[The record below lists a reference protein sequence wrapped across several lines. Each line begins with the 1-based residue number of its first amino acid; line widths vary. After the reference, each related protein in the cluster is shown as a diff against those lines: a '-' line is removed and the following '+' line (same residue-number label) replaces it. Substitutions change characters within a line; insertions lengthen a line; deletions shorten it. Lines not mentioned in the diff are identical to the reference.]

1 MSKIRI
7 SFIAALMGAAITLT
21 SLNGM
26 AQGVENTAKKVGKA
40 IDTTAKKIGNKTA
53 STAVKGAS
61 AIKDKIYKGK
71 QAPGG
76 EVVYIDNKDRK
87 YYVDKKG
94 KKIYLKPSQIKDKE

>member
-21 SLNGM
+21 GLNGM
-26 AQGVENTAKKVGKA
+26 AQGIDTTVKKVGKA
-40 IDTTAKKIGNKTA
+40 IDTTAKKVGNKTA
-53 STAVKGAS
+53 STAVKGVS

>member
-7 SFIAALMGAAITLT
+7 AIVAALIGSAVSLT
-21 SLNGM
+21 SM
-26 AQGVENTAKKVGKA
+26 AQGIDSTARKVGKK
-40 IDTTAKKIGNKTA
+40 IDTTAKKISNKTA

-61 AIKDKIYKGK
+61 AITDKIYKGK

-76 EVVYIDNKDRK
+76 EVVYIDGKDRK

-94 KKIYLKPSQIKDKE
+94 KKVYLKPSQIKDKE

>member
-7 SFIAALMGAAITLT
+7 AIVAALIGSAISLT
-21 SLNGM
+21 SM
-26 AQGVENTAKKVGKA
+26 AQGIEKVGKK

-76 EVVYIDNKDRK
+76 EVVYIDSKDRK
-87 YYVDKKG
+87 YYVDGKG
-94 KKIYLKPSQIKDKE
+94 KKVYLKPSQIKDKE

>member
-7 SFIAALMGAAITLT
+7 AIVAALLGSAISLT
-21 SLNGM
+21 GM
-26 AQGVENTAKKVGKA
+26 AQGIDSTAKKVGKK
-40 IDTTAKKIGNKTA
+40 IDTTAKKVGNKTA
-53 STAVKGAS
+53 STAVKGVS

-87 YYVDKKG
+87 YYVDQKG
-94 KKIYLKPSQIKDKE
+94 KKVYLKPSQIKDKE

>member
-7 SFIAALMGAAITLT
+7 SLVAALMGTAITLT
-21 SLNGM
+21 SLDGM
-26 AQGVENTAKKVGKA
+26 AQGIDSTVKKVGDKTASTAKKV
-40 IDTTAKKIGNKTA
+40 GNKTA

-76 EVVYIDNKDRK
+76 EVVYIDSKDRK
-87 YYVDKKG
+87 YYVDAKG
-94 KKIYLKPSQIKDKE
+94 KKVYLKPSQIKDKE